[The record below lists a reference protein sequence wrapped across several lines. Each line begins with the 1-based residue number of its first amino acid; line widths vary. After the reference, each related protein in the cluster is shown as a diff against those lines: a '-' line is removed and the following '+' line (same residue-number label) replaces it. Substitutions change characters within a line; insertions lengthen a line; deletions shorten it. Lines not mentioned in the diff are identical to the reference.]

1 MRQKS
6 GSFMMFSSAIDK
18 FKNVTP
24 RMITEYICQLCPQPR
39 KYKAKQNLQK
49 HQIVIHKGLR
59 NTMRYGNMFVQLS
72 EEAANKISS
81 RKVSCSYCPKTFH
94 VFRTNKNI

>member
-1 MRQKS
+1 
-6 GSFMMFSSAIDK
+6 MMFSSAIDK

-39 KYKAKQNLQK
+39 KYKTKRNLQK

-59 NTMRYGNMFVQLS
+59 NTMRYGNMVCHMWPLRAQLS
-72 EEAANKISS
+72 RRVKGWPRTARAGGRFECASS
-81 RKVSCSYCPKTFH
+81 
-94 VFRTNKNI
+94 